1 MGWFK
6 DLLGT
11 SNWQAAAPTSTAASG
26 PLGMAQGK
34 GVRFDSTL
42 ALLLD
47 GSTSVRVPFD
57 QAIWSAGWVDLG
69 QSNKLH
75 RYYMN
80 DEDFWVQIHVT
91 GDDQVE
97 SVTLF
102 NYLSYVTV
110 NSDAELQ
117 RLAGP
122 NSLIGLP
129 AYSHQGVEYLREW
142 GTEQGQTDQA
152 VGAGQAL
159 QFGVT
164 VHGHVAEV
172 VEQGDRFDLVITG
185 DVDLYP
191 EILVVHVIAVQFVGL
206 AEVHPAC
213 APDRLIE
220 RHPNRRRTVEQQRQG
235 RVEPDAFALASSGP
249 LAAVR
254 LAQRPTSC
262 WCPANF

>member
-11 SNWQAAAPTSTAASG
+11 SNWQTAAPTPTVASG
-26 PLGMAQGK
+26 PLGMALGK
-34 GVRFDSTL
+34 AVRFDTTL

-47 GSTSVRVPFD
+47 GSTTVRVPFD

-80 DEDFWVQIHVT
+80 DEDFWLQIHVT
-91 GDDQVE
+91 GDDQIE

-122 NSLIGLP
+122 SSAIGLP
-129 AYSHQGVEYLREW
+129 TYTHDGVEYTREW
-142 GTEQGQTDQA
+142 GTEQGQTELVPMTEQVINPDESYTIEHHSMLYA
-152 VGAGQAL
+152 RETGL
-159 QFGVT
+159 TDRRELLLFS
-164 VHGHVAEV
+164 
-172 VEQGDRFDLVITG
+172 VEQDEEGTVSLSTSLGISLYTTDLSPI
-185 DVDLYP
+185 
-191 EILVVHVIAVQFVGL
+191 
-206 AEVHPAC
+206 
-213 APDRLIE
+213 
-220 RHPNRRRTVEQQRQG
+220 
-235 RVEPDAFALASSGP
+235 
-249 LAAVR
+249 
-254 LAQRPTSC
+254 
-262 WCPANF
+262 

>member
-11 SNWQAAAPTSTAASG
+11 SNWQTAAPTPTVASG

-42 ALLLD
+42 SLLLD

-57 QAIWSAGWVDLG
+57 QAVWSAGWVDLG

-91 GDDQVE
+91 GDDQIE

-129 AYSHQGVEYLREW
+129 TYTHEGVEYTREW
-142 GTEQGQTDQA
+142 GTEQGQTEL
-152 VGAGQAL
+152 VPM
-159 QFGVT
+159 T
-164 VHGHVAEV
+164 EHVVNVDESYTINHHSMLYARETGLTDRRELLLFS
-172 VEQGDRFDLVITG
+172 VEQDEEGTVSLSTSLGISLYTTDLSTI
-185 DVDLYP
+185 
-191 EILVVHVIAVQFVGL
+191 
-206 AEVHPAC
+206 
-213 APDRLIE
+213 
-220 RHPNRRRTVEQQRQG
+220 
-235 RVEPDAFALASSGP
+235 
-249 LAAVR
+249 
-254 LAQRPTSC
+254 
-262 WCPANF
+262 

>member
-11 SNWQAAAPTSTAASG
+11 SNWQTAAPIPTVASG

-34 GVRFDSTL
+34 AVRFDTTL

-47 GSTSVRVPFD
+47 GSTTVRVPFD
-57 QAIWSAGWVDLG
+57 QAIWSHGWVDLG

-80 DEDFWVQIHVT
+80 DEDFWLQIHVT
-91 GDDQVE
+91 GDDQIE

-122 NSLIGLP
+122 NSAIGLP
-129 AYSHQGVEYLREW
+129 TYTLEGVEYTREW
-142 GTEQGQTDQA
+142 GTEQGQTELVPMTEQVVNPDESYTIEHHSMLYA
-152 VGAGQAL
+152 RETGL
-159 QFGVT
+159 TDRRELLLFS
-164 VHGHVAEV
+164 
-172 VEQGDRFDLVITG
+172 VEQDEEGTVSLSTSLGISLYTTDLSTI
-185 DVDLYP
+185 
-191 EILVVHVIAVQFVGL
+191 
-206 AEVHPAC
+206 
-213 APDRLIE
+213 
-220 RHPNRRRTVEQQRQG
+220 
-235 RVEPDAFALASSGP
+235 
-249 LAAVR
+249 
-254 LAQRPTSC
+254 
-262 WCPANF
+262 

>member
-11 SNWQAAAPTSTAASG
+11 SNWQTAAPTPTVASG

-42 ALLLD
+42 SLLLD

-57 QAIWSAGWVDLG
+57 QAVWSAGWVDLG

-91 GDDQVE
+91 GDDQIE

-102 NYLSYVTV
+102 NYLTYVTV
-110 NSDAELQ
+110 KSDAELQ

-129 AYSHQGVEYLREW
+129 TYTHEGVEYTREW
-142 GTEQGQTDQA
+142 GTEQGQTEL
-152 VGAGQAL
+152 VPM
-159 QFGVT
+159 T
-164 VHGHVAEV
+164 EHVVNVDESYTINHHSMLYARETGLTDRRELLLFS
-172 VEQGDRFDLVITG
+172 VEQDEEGTVSLSTSLGISLYTTDLSTI
-185 DVDLYP
+185 
-191 EILVVHVIAVQFVGL
+191 
-206 AEVHPAC
+206 
-213 APDRLIE
+213 
-220 RHPNRRRTVEQQRQG
+220 
-235 RVEPDAFALASSGP
+235 
-249 LAAVR
+249 
-254 LAQRPTSC
+254 
-262 WCPANF
+262 

>member
-11 SNWQAAAPTSTAASG
+11 SNWQTAAPTPTVASG

-34 GVRFDSTL
+34 AVRFDTTL

-47 GSTSVRVPFD
+47 GSTTVRVPFD
-57 QAIWSAGWVDLG
+57 QAIWSHGWVDLG

-80 DEDFWVQIHVT
+80 DEDFWLQIHVT
-91 GDDQVE
+91 GDEQIE

-122 NSLIGLP
+122 DSAIGLP
-129 AYSHQGVEYLREW
+129 AYTHDGVEYTREW
-142 GTEQGQTDQA
+142 GTEQGQTELVPMTEQVVNPDESYTIEHHSMLYA
-152 VGAGQAL
+152 RETGL
-159 QFGVT
+159 TDRRELLLFS
-164 VHGHVAEV
+164 
-172 VEQGDRFDLVITG
+172 VEQDEEGTVSLSTSLGISLYTTDLSTI
-185 DVDLYP
+185 
-191 EILVVHVIAVQFVGL
+191 
-206 AEVHPAC
+206 
-213 APDRLIE
+213 
-220 RHPNRRRTVEQQRQG
+220 
-235 RVEPDAFALASSGP
+235 
-249 LAAVR
+249 
-254 LAQRPTSC
+254 
-262 WCPANF
+262 

>member
-11 SNWQAAAPTSTAASG
+11 SNWQTAAPTPTVASG

-42 ALLLD
+42 SLLLD
-47 GSTSVRVPFD
+47 GSTTVRVPFD
-57 QAIWSAGWVDLG
+57 QAVWSAGWVDLG

-91 GDDQVE
+91 GDDQIE

-122 NSLIGLP
+122 SSAIGLP
-129 AYSHQGVEYLREW
+129 TYTHDGVEYTREW
-142 GTEQGQTDQA
+142 GTEQGQTELVPMTEQVINPDESYTIEHHSMLYA
-152 VGAGQAL
+152 RETGL
-159 QFGVT
+159 TDRRELLLFS
-164 VHGHVAEV
+164 
-172 VEQGDRFDLVITG
+172 VEQDEEGTVSLSTSLGISLYTTDLSPI
-185 DVDLYP
+185 
-191 EILVVHVIAVQFVGL
+191 
-206 AEVHPAC
+206 
-213 APDRLIE
+213 
-220 RHPNRRRTVEQQRQG
+220 
-235 RVEPDAFALASSGP
+235 
-249 LAAVR
+249 
-254 LAQRPTSC
+254 
-262 WCPANF
+262 

>member
-11 SNWQAAAPTSTAASG
+11 SNWQTAAPTPTVASG

-47 GSTSVRVPFD
+47 GSTSVQVPTAE
-57 QAIWSAGWVDLG
+57 AIWSAGWIDLG

-75 RYYMN
+75 RYYLN
-80 DEDFWVQIHVT
+80 NEDFWLQIHVT
-91 GDDQVE
+91 GDDQIE

-122 NSLIGLP
+122 ASPIGLP
-129 AYSHQGVEYLREW
+129 IYTHDGVQYSREW
-142 GTEQGQTDQA
+142 GTEQGQTEL
-152 VGAGQAL
+152 VPM
-159 QFGVT
+159 T
-164 VHGHVAEV
+164 EHVVNPDESYTIEHHSMLYARETGLTDRRELLLFS
-172 VEQGDRFDLVITG
+172 VEQDEEGTVSLSTSLGISLYTTDLSTI
-185 DVDLYP
+185 
-191 EILVVHVIAVQFVGL
+191 
-206 AEVHPAC
+206 
-213 APDRLIE
+213 
-220 RHPNRRRTVEQQRQG
+220 
-235 RVEPDAFALASSGP
+235 
-249 LAAVR
+249 
-254 LAQRPTSC
+254 
-262 WCPANF
+262 

>member
-11 SNWQAAAPTSTAASG
+11 SNWQNAAPTPTVASG

-34 GVRFDSTL
+34 AVRFDTTL

-47 GSTSVRVPFD
+47 GSTTVRVPFD
-57 QAIWSAGWVDLG
+57 QAIWSHGWVDLG

-80 DEDFWVQIHVT
+80 DEDFWLQIHVT
-91 GDDQVE
+91 GEDQVE

-102 NYLSYVTV
+102 NYASYVTV

-129 AYSHQGVEYLREW
+129 TYTHEGVEYTREW
-142 GTEQGQTDQA
+142 GTEQGQTELVPMTEQVVNPDESYTIEHHSMLYA
-152 VGAGQAL
+152 RDTGL
-159 QFGVT
+159 TDRRELLLFS
-164 VHGHVAEV
+164 
-172 VEQGDRFDLVITG
+172 VEQDEEGTVSLSTSLGISLYTTDLSTI
-185 DVDLYP
+185 
-191 EILVVHVIAVQFVGL
+191 
-206 AEVHPAC
+206 
-213 APDRLIE
+213 
-220 RHPNRRRTVEQQRQG
+220 
-235 RVEPDAFALASSGP
+235 
-249 LAAVR
+249 
-254 LAQRPTSC
+254 
-262 WCPANF
+262 